1 MIPARTTVITL
12 GAHDMAAMRAF
23 YRGFGWREARNSS
36 DEFAS
41 FLTSGAI
48 LALFPF
54 EHLAKD
60 ARLAPS
66 DIGTRFRG
74 VTIAINVES
83 RELVDSTIDE
93 LRAAGARITK
103 EPEDA
108 SWGGRSAYFADPEG
122 NAWEVVWAPGT
133 SFDAD
138 GKFVWG

>member
-1 MIPARTTVITL
+1 MIPARATVVTL
-12 GAHDMAAMRAF
+12 GTHDMASMRAF
-23 YRGFGWREARNSS
+23 YRGLGWREGRNSS

-41 FLTSGAI
+41 FLMSGAI
-48 LALFPF
+48 LGLFPF

-60 ARLAPS
+60 ARVEPS
-66 DIGTRFRG
+66 DVGTRFRG

-83 RELVDSTIDE
+83 RELVDSTIDA

-108 SWGGRSAYFADPEG
+108 VWGGRSAYFADPEG

-133 SFDAD
+133 SFDSD
-138 GKFVWG
+138 GKFVWR

>member
-12 GAHDMAAMRAF
+12 GAHDMSAMRAF
-23 YRGFGWREARNSS
+23 YRGLGWREKADSS

-41 FLTSGAI
+41 FLTSGTI

-60 ARLAPS
+60 ARVEPS

-83 RELVDSTIDE
+83 RELVDSTIAE
-93 LRAAGARITK
+93 LRAVGARITK

-108 SWGGRSAYFADPEG
+108 VWGGRSAYFADPEG

-138 GKFVWG
+138 GNFIWG

>member
-12 GAHDMAAMRAF
+12 GAHNMPAMRAF
-23 YRGFGWREARNSS
+23 YRGVGWREKPDSS
-36 DEFAS
+36 DHFAS
-41 FLTSGAI
+41 FLTHGAV

-54 EHLAKD
+54 KHLAKD
-60 ARLAPS
+60 ARVEAS
-66 DIGTRFRG
+66 DIGTSFRG

-83 RELVDSTIDE
+83 RALVDTTIAE
-93 LRAAGARITK
+93 LRSCGASITK

-138 GKFVWG
+138 GNFVWG